1 MAKSCYARQGYGRT
15 GRTPSSIDARPRNAD
30 PPDRRISRPPRR
42 RPCRRRRPRNADPPD
57 RRISR
62 RLKVPCPGIVT
73 GHRLNPT
80 SGRGASRSGALGA
93 RVASGSASH
102 VVVRALARRQ
112 RPGRRPRGPPPA
124 YGPPSRP
131 EQPVKHPLH
140 IDGRGPDPP
149 AGPFFGELVHELPYA
164 VRYRGSCAMPS
175 CSPLI
180 IAAISARSSWQ
191 AQVSVRTPIF
201 VREALLLG
209 KSGENGSSYS
219 FPFAIDAWI
228 VSDSA
233 GRLDLMHWT
242 RPRQSSLGRE
252 RAILRG

>member
-15 GRTPSSIDARPRNAD
+15 GPTPSSIDARPRNAD

-42 RPCRRRRPRNADPPD
+42 RPCRRRRLRNADPPD

-164 VRYRGSCAMPS
+164 VRT
-175 CSPLI
+175 
-180 IAAISARSSWQ
+180 AAPARCRAARRSSSRRSPPV
-191 AQVSVRTPIF
+191 AP
-201 VREALLLG
+201 G
-209 KSGENGSSYS
+209 KRRSRCGLRASAVKPCSSG
-219 FPFAIDAWI
+219 W
-228 VSDSA
+228 
-233 GRLDLMHWT
+233 
-242 RPRQSSLGRE
+242 
-252 RAILRG
+252 